1 MKESIRQRLE
11 KLSDRFEEVGRLLAT
26 ADIAGGSAQFR
37 DLSVEYARLEPLAE
51 RLRHYQELE
60 RDLGAAREMLADPDA
75 AMRSLGAEEVERL
88 QSELAVTE
96 SQL

>member
-11 KLSDRFEEVGRLLAT
+11 RLADRFEEVGRLLAT

-51 RLRHYQELE
+51 RLRRYRELE
-60 RDLGAAREMLADPDA
+60 RDLAAAREMLADSDA
-75 AMRSLGAEEVERL
+75 DMRSLGAEEVDRL
-88 QSELAVTE
+88 QSGLDAT
-96 SQL
+96 